1 MTAETAQLKTNTRW
15 AFALVGITL
24 AYNIAEAVLSIVAGI
39 ITGSVALVGFGF
51 DSTIEVSA
59 GVIVLVHLLRRKE
72 ENAAWEQRAAQF
84 IGVTFILLAIYV
96 GYEAVAS
103 LVAADEPDVS
113 YLGIGI
119 AIASLALMPAVSVA
133 KHRLAHRINS
143 RAHGSG
149 IARDAGLQLPLG
161 RAASGTRRQRA
172 ARLVVGRS
180 RRGPGHR
187 RRHRPRRLGSLHAP
201 RALRPLIGRA
211 MPYRAPGP

>member
-39 ITGSVALVGFGF
+39 IAGSVALVGFGF

-143 RAHGSG
+143 RALEAESRETLVCSYLS
-149 IARDAGLQLPLG
+149 AALLLGLGANALLG
-161 RAASGTRRQRA
+161 WWWADPVAALVIVAVIVREGWEAFTRRE
-172 ARLVVGRS
+172 LC
-180 RRGPGHR
+180 GH
-187 RRHRPRRLGSLHAP
+187 
-201 RALRPLIGRA
+201 
-211 MPYRAPGP
+211 